1 MAAIPWN
8 LCASI
13 PARPWPS
20 PWVAW
25 KPPIRN
31 RARPYT
37 LTLLLVFLPVTAT
50 SCPAALFCPAIFGSA
65 CSSISSL
72 KVHDLMRCKLSWL
85 SNCFLILMH
94 HWIHLHVPSILWQ
107 IIVNFTVH
115 EDYIT
120 FGDRDAW
127 GLLSLLSGLTRLKI
141 ASTNQRKFQM
151 FPSQTN
157 PCLISLEFGLR
168 RAWIVEQFFN
178 QWLLLTQKHMKA
190 KNDLERGRE
199 RKRERERGKGKRME
213 ERKREWERKKGK
225 KNERTREG
233 ERDSTLAVSLDVRF
247 T

>member
-1 MAAIPWN
+1 
-8 LCASI
+8 
-13 PARPWPS
+13 
-20 PWVAW
+20 
-25 KPPIRN
+25 
-31 RARPYT
+31 
-37 LTLLLVFLPVTAT
+37 
-50 SCPAALFCPAIFGSA
+50 
-65 CSSISSL
+65 
-72 KVHDLMRCKLSWL
+72 MRCKLSWL

-178 QWLLLTQKHMKA
+178 QWFLLTQKHMKA

-233 ERDSTLAVSLDVRF
+233 ERDSGCISGCQIHVVDSATKALVDLGSHEKCPSGTYWNIFNYNEFKIHRIRNLQRRKDVLNSSYEDKP
-247 T
+247 